1 MGGTHIDE
9 VLPVADEQVA
19 QNARL
24 VEIPQADHVLHS
36 MHRGGVHRLNVRGI
50 LRGNPMLLQATESFI
65 SAAAPDLGCAEGWE
79 PRVWDTTLLASDWF
93 ESGDFIGLYP
103 PRQLSSS

>member
-19 QNARL
+19 QNARF

-36 MHRGGVHRLNVRGI
+36 MHRGGVHWLDVRGI

-65 SAAAPDLGCAEGWE
+65 SAAAPGPGCAEGWE
-79 PRVWDTTLLASDWF
+79 LRVWLALLASDWL
-93 ESGDFIGLYP
+93 ESGDFTGLYP
-103 PRQLSSS
+103 SRQLSSS